1 MSGGPSKA
9 GRETVPLIV
18 PGALSRGDA
27 PTEESLAR
35 EWVAIHRAEWR
46 YDHGIGQW
54 FHWDGTRWRRDDA
67 KLARHMIGE
76 HLRAA
81 ALTVA
86 GSKAASVPRAGV
98 AKGVE
103 YFAQVNPAIAVPHDV
118 WDAEPFYLGTPGGTV
133 DLKTGKLLKADPKHF
148 ITRTTSV
155 APAPGKPTR
164 FLQFISE
171 VTNGDADFARYL
183 QAILGYS
190 LTGSTREHALFF
202 AEGAGGNGKSVL
214 LNTATRILADYATT
228 AAMDTFTASKG
239 DRHPTDLARLDG
251 ARLVAASETTE
262 GRAWDEARIKQ
273 LTGGDKIAARYMR
286 ADFFEFVPRFKLLVV
301 GNHAPVLHNVDEA
314 MRRRFNVLP
323 FHYTPPNPDR
333 ELEEKLTKEHPQI
346 LQWMIEGCLT
356 WQAEGLKRP
365 QVVTDATE
373 GYFSG
378 QDLLGQWLE
387 EFCEVRTGRLY
398 LKKTAFADWCHYAR
412 ENGEQPGTQNNFTRR
427 LQKRGIAE
435 KRTSMG
441 RYYSGIEARPVTQ

>member
-1 MSGGPSKA
+1 MKSTAKPIPLIRPGSLSGG
-9 GRETVPLIV
+9 E
-18 PGALSRGDA
+18 A

-35 EWVAIHRAEWR
+35 EWVAIHGNAWR
-46 YDHGIGQW
+46 FDYGIEQW
-54 FHWDGTRWRRDDA
+54 FHWDGIRWRRDDA
-67 KLARHMIGE
+67 KVVRHLVGE

-81 ALTVA
+81 AQSVS
-86 GSKAASVPRAGV
+86 GHRAASIPRAGV

-103 YFAQVNPAIAVPHDV
+103 YFAQRNPDIAIAHDT

-133 DLKTGKLLKADPKHF
+133 DLKTGKLVASDPGLF

-155 APAPGKPTR
+155 APRPGAPKR
-164 FLQFISE
+164 WLKFIEE

-183 QAILGYS
+183 QTILGYC

-262 GRAWDEARIKQ
+262 GRAWDESRIKQ
-273 LTGGDKIAARYMR
+273 LSGGDRIAARYMR
-286 ADFFEFVPRFKLLVV
+286 ADFFEFTPRFKLLVV

-323 FHYTPPNPDR
+323 FHYTPPKPDR
-333 ELEEKLTKEHPQI
+333 ELEEKLAAEHPQI
-346 LQWMIEGCLT
+346 LHWMIEGCLL
-356 WQAEGLKRP
+356 WQSEGLKRP
-365 QVVTDATE
+365 LVVTEATE

-387 EFCEVRTGRLY
+387 DRCIQGPGKLY
-398 LKKTAFADWCHYAR
+398 LKKSAFADWSHYAR
-412 ENGEQPGTQNNFTRR
+412 ENGEQPGTQNNFSRR

-435 KRTSMG
+435 KRTAMG
-441 RYYSGIEARPVTQ
+441 RFYSGIDVRPVTQ